1 MKPLLCPA
9 LTLLFLAASCWCAE
23 KVTLHMAGGQE
34 LRCEV
39 LQVTKSEVKVKTD
52 GDKEQSL
59 PLLVLQPKDV
69 LECYRRV
76 LEPKNAALRF
86 DMGAYFAKKELFDD
100 ARAELLAA
108 VGLDV
113 SYKDKA
119 DEILKKM
126 PGAKPVVDKT
136 EPKKT
141 EPKKPDD
148 KTASTEKSVKP
159 PKPPADDG
167 DMIVISPGDTAE
179 SIMAKLSDFR
189 KNFKRKVVPARTEA
203 QMKEFVDKRLA
214 DLNAKVGGSKWR
226 LIETKHYYCFSN
238 LPEQK
243 HGYIAKTWDEGLYD
257 ILCRVLNHKEGDKLW
272 NNKLPIY
279 YFETFKQFQKF
290 ARDIDKSP
298 GAAYSGGYFS
308 AEGREVHICIPFMS
322 EHLKGKPEAM
332 DEMARST
339 LFHEGTHAFL
349 QLSGEDVELSRWL
362 HEGMAQ
368 FIEFWSQ
375 GEENK
380 DKKERMNN
388 LREYIQ
394 AYKVAP
400 TWEEMQERPM
410 SGRDVIGYCCAYAK
424 LEFLYR
430 HFPHESLPKMVKL
443 IKSGKTEKEAMETV
457 FGHSLEK
464 MEDVYN
470 VWLKDALKKNFNF
483 NN

>member
-1 MKPLLCPA
+1 MKSFFLCLA
-9 LTLLFLAASCWCAE
+9 LAAVPSWSAE

-39 LQVTKSEVKVKTD
+39 LKVTKSEVRVKTD

-59 PLLVLQPKDV
+59 PLQVLQPKDV
-69 LECYRRV
+69 LECYHQAM
-76 LEPKNAALRF
+76 EPKNAALRF
-86 DMGAYFAKKELFDD
+86 DMGSYFAKKQLFDD

-119 DEILKKM
+119 DEILKKF
-126 PGAKPVVDKT
+126 PGAAPEKAVAKSDP
-136 EPKKT
+136 PKKAAD
-141 EPKKPDD
+141 KKPED
-148 KTASTEKSVKP
+148 KPKEKVVKP
-159 PKPPADDG
+159 PKDD
-167 DMIVISPGDTAE
+167 DETIVISANDTPE

-189 KNFKRKVVPARTEA
+189 KNFKRKVVTARTEA
-203 QMKEFVDKRLA
+203 QMKEFLDKRLA
-214 DLNAKVGGSKWR
+214 DLNAKVGGDKWR

-243 HGYIAKTWDEGLYD
+243 HSFVAKTWNEGLYD
-257 ILCRVLNHKEGDKLW
+257 LLCRVLNHKDGDKLW

-290 ARDIDKSP
+290 ATDIDKSP

-322 EHLKGKPEAM
+322 ERMKTNQAAM

-368 FIEFWSQ
+368 FIEFWYQ

-380 DKKERMNN
+380 DKKERMGN

-394 AYKVAP
+394 IYKTPP
-400 TWEEMQERPM
+400 TWEETQERPM

-430 HFPHESLPKMVKL
+430 NFPNQHLPKMIKL

-457 FGHSLEK
+457 FGYSLEK

-470 VWLKDALKKNFNF
+470 TWLKDALKKNFNF
-483 NN
+483 N